1 MRKDAKKIGALTAM
15 ANSAAVCD
23 TALLIPDAAPARFW
37 VAELMTRVVNGATL
51 TVIPNPS
58 RSTAGKYVIQ
68 YDPPTPGRA
77 KRTKPPAATRGPMMR
92 GFRGPYRSTRPPA
105 QRESRNINSTIGK
118 VAAPARVGE

>member
-15 ANSAAVCD
+15 ANSGAVCE

-37 VAELMTRVVNGATL
+37 GAELITRVVRGATL
-51 TVIPNPS
+51 TVIPNPNM
-58 RSTAGKYVIQ
+58 STAGKYVVQ

-77 KRTKPPAATRGPMMR
+77 KRTNPPAVTRGPMTR

-105 QRESRNINSTIGK
+105 
-118 VAAPARVGE
+118 